1 MVPRAGLEPARY
13 RYRWI
18 LSPLRLPISPPG
30 QKNIYLILKMVPRA
44 GLEPARYRYRWILS
58 PLRLPISPP
67 GHCLTIISK
76 DRMPCK
82 DFFKKAT
89 RNSINKKMHPKQM
102 HQMILLKFNIY
113 LLIFSSFEISYSFIN
128 S

>member
-1 MVPRAGLEPARY
+1 
-13 RYRWI
+13 
-18 LSPLRLPISPPG
+18 
-30 QKNIYLILKMVPRA
+30 MVPRA

-89 RNSINKKMHPKQM
+89 RNSINKKRLFLRKSHTSKWRARFVSCRPVTFQ
-102 HQMILLKFNIY
+102 Y
-113 LLIFSSFEISYSFIN
+113 LLHLSESFDIPIHSVFIDGVFIVCFIYKHFRISSMIYVPIIQ
-128 S
+128 